1 MRFEKCDI
9 LFSHLVCFLLVN
21 HLVRVFPRTISH
33 TKRGLTKLYSEKPT
47 NTTRLLNT
55 SSLFVEV
62 RHFDNFYFVYF
73 SVAKNFSE
81 KLSKREKL
89 KTDCLMVEI
98 TSQDKLDIKKSLV
111 LIPPSLINITLYHY
125 ITLFYT
131 R

>member
-1 MRFEKCDI
+1 MYIIFP
-9 LFSHLVCFLLVN
+9 FSVFFVSKSFSAGFSPEQSATLNEDLLK
-21 HLVRVFPRTISH
+21 F
-33 TKRGLTKLYSEKPT
+33 YSEKPT

-81 KLSKREKL
+81 QLSKGEKL

-111 LIPPSLINITLYHY
+111 VISPSLINITLYHY